1 MSTADHVRKI
11 RDGKQRTHIGK
22 YYFVNRT
29 INNWNQLT
37 ADVLGA
43 FPLNLK
49 FLERELE
56 KQL

>member
-49 FLERELE
+49 FLKTELG
-56 KQL
+56 